1 MRRNGPSR
9 VTERAGDESVV
20 AVLARWEENGATW
33 NVVILTDK
41 LAVVEL
47 CTCHGEPV
55 DRIRSSDP
63 ALLRYL
69 AGRSGSSV

>member
-1 MRRNGPSR
+1 MSDDP
-9 VTERAGDESVV
+9 VERLE
-20 AVLARWEENGATW
+20 RWEAHGATW
-33 NVVILTDK
+33 RIVSLTGK

-55 DRIRSSDP
+55 DTLRSDDP

-69 AGRSGSSV
+69 VSRTA